1 MPNMPLKGKTDFM
14 SVNWK
19 AVAIASSGA
28 FLLSFLTGLI
38 AGVTFDALLWRAVFF
53 GVLFGVGTVASSYS
67 MQRWLPELLSQDAG
81 AGTGRHVDMTVGDDE
96 EEQDEPSEASASNAS
111 RGGLSSVFDDSM
123 IEEVEETSAADTE
136 PSEQKA
142 GQQKPASGGT
152 GSGGSAIEADDDSLP
167 ELDGFSDSFE
177 TVGTDADSAVS
188 SEWSSSHAA
197 EEHGMDTK
205 SMAEALRTV
214 LKRDE

>member
-1 MPNMPLKGKTDFM
+1 MPLEGKADFM

-28 FLLSFLTGLI
+28 FLLSFLTGLV
-38 AGVTFDALLWRAVFF
+38 AGVAFGALLWRAVIF
-53 GVLFGVGTVASSYS
+53 GVLFGAGTVSSSYA
-67 MQRWLPELLSQDAG
+67 MQRWLPELLSQDAVSE
-81 AGTGRHVDMTVGDDE
+81 TGRHVDMTVGDDE
-96 EEQDEPSEASASNAS
+96 EEENEASEVNTANAS
-111 RGGLSSVFDDSM
+111 RDGVSSVFDDSM
-123 IEEVEETSAADTE
+123 IEEVEETSAVDPV
-136 PSEQKA
+136 PSEQKPA
-142 GQQKPASGGT
+142 QQGA
-152 GSGGSAIEADDDSLP
+152 GSGEAGSDGAAAEADDDSLP

-177 TVGTDADSAVS
+177 TIGTDTDSAVS
-188 SEWSSSHAA
+188 SGGSSSHAA

>member
-1 MPNMPLKGKTDFM
+1 MPLEGKADFM

-28 FLLSFLTGLI
+28 FLLSFLTGLV
-38 AGVTFDALLWRAVFF
+38 AGVGFGALLWRAVIF
-53 GVLFGVGTVASSYS
+53 GALFGAGTVSSSYA
-67 MQRWLPELLSQDAG
+67 MQRWLPELLSQDAVSE
-81 AGTGRHVDMTVGDDE
+81 TGRHVDMTVGDDE
-96 EEQDEPSEASASNAS
+96 AEENEPSEAYTASASQ
-111 RGGLSSVFDDSM
+111 GGVSSVFDDSM
-123 IEEVEETSAADTE
+123 IEEVEETSAVD
-136 PSEQKA
+136 PVPGEQKPVQQDA
-142 GQQKPASGGT
+142 GSRA
-152 GSGGSAIEADDDSLP
+152 EADDDSLP

-177 TVGTDADSAVS
+177 TIGTDTDSAIS
-188 SEWSSSHAA
+188 SGGSSSHAA